1 MKTEMNVGGPVV
13 IERTHSCQTE
23 ANLALVNHIANT
35 PHGSTFDDLYPIFLT
50 ANGGLMPSAALASN
64 LRSVLHYMVRA
75 GYIVIDGR
83 RNGARLYQLGDL
95 SRLPSRTKA
104 GATVKAVLKSRFQ
117 PAGPKA
123 AAPKAAAPAGMP
135 APARQYEVLYGSV
148 YVPGPSSAPR
158 AGSLD
163 FKVLP
168 SHGNR
173 C

>member
-1 MKTEMNVGGPVV
+1 MKTEIHGGVPVV
-13 IERTHSCQTE
+13 IERTHPCQTE

-35 PHGSTFDDLYPIFLT
+35 PRGSTFDDLYPIFLT
-50 ANGGLMPSAALASN
+50 AKGLMPSAALASN

-75 GYIVIDGR
+75 GYVVIDGR

-95 SRLPSRTKA
+95 SKLPSRTKA
-104 GATVKAVLKSRFQ
+104 GAAVKVVLKASIQ

-123 AAPKAAAPAGMP
+123 TAPADMP
-135 APARQYEVLYGSV
+135 APARQYDVIHGDV

-163 FKVLP
+163 FLRCP
-168 SHGNR
+168 SVGYG